1 MDIPNNMVVT
11 NVTGL
16 GRFDDG
22 TIDGGSGET
31 EDGSFYFLGYDFAT
45 AIEPGEGAIL
55 EVEVQ
60 FSDDLNNSSIVFMI
74 NSISAGDVNAVPVT
88 ILADNFG
95 QFSGYLNTI
104 VDGVLP
110 QDFQLHSNYPNPF
123 NPSTLISYDLAFET
137 NVKLNIYDMRGR
149 MIDSLVNQVQNAGM
163 HTIQWDA
170 MDYKGS
176 GVSAGVYLYK
186 LEAGGKVF
194 TEKMIFMK

>member
-1 MDIPNNMVVT
+1 
-11 NVTGL
+11 
-16 GRFDDG
+16 
-22 TIDGGSGET
+22 
-31 EDGSFYFLGYDFAT
+31 
-45 AIEPGEGAIL
+45 
-55 EVEVQ
+55 
-60 FSDDLNNSSIVFMI
+60 MI

-149 MIDSLVNQVQNAGM
+149 MINSLVNQVQNAGM